1 MIIKKFNILFLQVL
15 FAGLLANVSTI
26 QAIVYGKSFFVL
38 PAFFRPASPEQ
49 IAALR
54 YQLQVGEASKGCH
67 QQFTVT
73 PFGGGSVNSSKH
85 LAEYFLPYHA
95 GNAKTLIA
103 GELGSQAV
111 NNNSVNL
118 IAKYFGVLT
127 APLPADGD
135 PYVTSDYTFQST
147 LTFEPQQT
155 FAGVNFNYRFHLSRY
170 LDKGFWIELGL
181 PLTHITNNLNMT
193 EVIET
198 AGGPTGNNPVVPAG
212 YFGNMTDALK
222 QNAYSYGKIDG
233 PVTKLGL
240 GDLQF
245 RVGYVYA
252 DESHYYLNTYL
263 GILVPVASK
272 PTNEFLF
279 EPTIG
284 SNGHFG
290 GFSGASVGVRIW
302 SRCERSIYWILDTAG
317 TLLFAT
323 HQLRSIDLQGRPWSR
338 YLPVFLSD
346 AATQMNPG
354 INSLTLPVEIVPDT
368 VRDLNIAFVYKH
380 EGLHAEFGYHFYGR
394 STEKI
399 KTLHSINGTLAV
411 ASDLNTEFSYSP
423 DTVSYIYQ
431 DPADNQNTHNTKSYA
446 SINRYLQINN
456 DQSSPSGEFNLEY
469 QPLTD
474 ADLDLTSAAHPP
486 VISNV
491 FYVAVGMHLSN
502 TTTPFFIGLG
512 ASYELPDDN
521 AGINKMMAWLRM
533 DLSF

>member
-1 MIIKKFNILFLQVL
+1 MVIKKNNIVFLG
-15 FAGLLANVSTI
+15 FFISLLTSMTSL
-26 QAIVYGKSFFVL
+26 QAVVYGKSFFVL

-54 YQLQVGEASKGCH
+54 YQLQVGEANKGCH

-73 PFGGGSVNSSKH
+73 PFGGGSVDSSKH
-85 LAEYFLPYHA
+85 LAEYFLPYHG
-95 GNAKTLIA
+95 GNKKTLIA

-111 NNNSVNL
+111 NDNSVDL

-127 APLPADGD
+127 APLPANNDD
-135 PYVTSDYTFQST
+135 QYFPSDYTFQST
-147 LTFEPQQT
+147 LTFDPQQN
-155 FAGVNFNYRFHLSRY
+155 FSGINFNYRWHLSRY

-181 PLTHITNNLNMT
+181 PLTHVSNNLRMT
-193 EVIET
+193 EEITT
-198 AGGPTGNNPVVPAG
+198 AGGPTGNNPIVPEG
-212 YFGNMTDALK
+212 YFGNMTQALK
-222 QNAYSYGKIDG
+222 QEAYNYGKIDG
-233 PVTKLGL
+233 PVTKLGF

-252 DESHYYLNTYL
+252 NESHYYLNTYL
-263 GILVPVASK
+263 GILVPMASK

-302 SRCERSIYWILDTAG
+302 SRCEQSIYWILDTAG
-317 TLLFAT
+317 TLLFST

-346 AATQMNPG
+346 SATQMNPG
-354 INSLTLPVEIVPDT
+354 INLFTLPVEIVPDT

-380 EGLHAEFGYHFYGR
+380 EGFHAEFGYHFYGR

-411 ASDLNTEFSYSP
+411 ASDLNTVF
-423 DTVSYIYQ
+423 
-431 DPADNQNTHNTKSYA
+431 DN
-446 SINRYLQINN
+446 II
-456 DQSSPSGEFNLEY
+456 
-469 QPLTD
+469 
-474 ADLDLTSAAHPP
+474 
-486 VISNV
+486 I
-491 FYVAVGMHLSN
+491 
-502 TTTPFFIGLG
+502 
-512 ASYELPDDN
+512 
-521 AGINKMMAWLRM
+521 
-533 DLSF
+533 